1 MHSPRT
7 SFNVIDARFDD
18 VADARCTFG
27 APVLDEMGK
36 RWLVRL
42 DDSRERSKRRN
53 KRVLTGVVMRTVGV
67 ESIRTLVRSG
77 IIKTDKEVVENCP
90 RVLFLAVSTDYVF
103 FFSFRNSF
111 YASSGKLIL
120 LISRGSR
127 LVQF

>member
-1 MHSPRT
+1 MDSPRT

-27 APVLDEMGK
+27 AAVLDEMGK

-67 ESIRTLVRSG
+67 ESIRTLV
-77 IIKTDKEVVENCP
+77 
-90 RVLFLAVSTDYVF
+90 
-103 FFSFRNSF
+103 
-111 YASSGKLIL
+111 
-120 LISRGSR
+120 
-127 LVQF
+127 

>member
-90 RVLFLAVSTDYVF
+90 RVLFLAVSTDYVSF
-103 FFSFRNSF
+103 FLFE
-111 YASSGKLIL
+111 IL
-120 LISRGSR
+120 STRHPAN
-127 LVQF
+127 